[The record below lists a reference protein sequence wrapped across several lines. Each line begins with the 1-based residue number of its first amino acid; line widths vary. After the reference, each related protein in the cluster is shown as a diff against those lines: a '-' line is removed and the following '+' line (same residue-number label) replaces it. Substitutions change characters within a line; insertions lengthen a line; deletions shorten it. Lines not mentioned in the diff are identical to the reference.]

1 MFFEGY
7 LIEKKVIKR
16 KKFLFFLFNYFFNS
30 LIMLLYCRIS
40 VSGGIEVASKQI
52 YAALEIADHE
62 VRLLVGE
69 FHESHF
75 NVLRVERTPHNGIEN
90 LQIVNEAQIV
100 SALTKAV
107 ENTSNILGYKIE
119 RVLLAVPCV
128 SVKKQTRKV
137 SISIQNQ
144 VIQLSDLQRGINQ
157 AISIR
162 PEDHLELVNVGGI
175 KYIVNG
181 IGSRKMPLNEAC
193 DQLTME
199 LDLFYADKM
208 TLYRYAGAVEK
219 AGLEIMDICL
229 DAYAIGEEAAL
240 FEQTI
245 ENYIILVNFAY
256 QSTTLSLFS
265 QGKLLTSDVFY
276 SGYGDWVNRVKNA
289 TGIKTELASRLVC
302 ENVTFDES
310 KYSDQPIFLWA
321 DKGEEK
327 TLSSAQLHD
336 MIMPCATAWV
346 EKVKK
351 AIAPIQEAG
360 KVKVVITG
368 EGCEIRGVKKLIDK
382 LECDASIYIPQ
393 IIGARN
399 TALTTCLGLFYAWR
413 SINAIRGK
421 NTICTEPLWVE
432 EAIQNARSKNN
443 EESGFTKKL
452 VKIIM
457 NDK

>member
-1 MFFEGY
+1 
-7 LIEKKVIKR
+7 
-16 KKFLFFLFNYFFNS
+16 
-30 LIMLLYCRIS
+30 MLLYCRIS
-40 VSGGIEVASKQI
+40 VSGGIEVSSKQI

-62 VRLLVGE
+62 VRLVVGE
-69 FHESHF
+69 FYDSHF
-75 NVLRVERTPHNGIEN
+75 NVLRVERTRHNGIED

-119 RVLLAVPCV
+119 RVLLAVPCA

-137 SISIQNQ
+137 SVAIPNG

-157 AISIR
+157 AVSIQ
-162 PEDHLELVNVGGI
+162 PEDSLELVNVGGI

-181 IGSRKMPLNEAC
+181 IGSRKMPINENC
-193 DQLTME
+193 DQLIME
-199 LDLFYADKM
+199 VDLFYADKM

-229 DAYAIGEEAAL
+229 NAYAIGEEAAL

-245 ENYIILVNFAY
+245 ENYIVLVHFER

-265 QGKLLTSDVFY
+265 QGKLLNSEVFY
-276 SGYGDWVNRVKNA
+276 SGYGDWVTQVKNA
-289 TGIKTELASRLVC
+289 TGIKTDLACRLVN
-302 ENVTFDES
+302 ENVTFDE
-310 KYSDQPIFLWA
+310 KNYSDNPIFLWA
-321 DKGEEK
+321 SDGEEK
-327 TLSSAQLHD
+327 TLSSAQLHELVTPSA
-336 MIMPCATAWV
+336 MQWI
-346 EKVKK
+346 EQLKQ
-351 AIAPIQEAG
+351 AIEPIQQAG
-360 KVKVVITG
+360 KVKVVVTG
-368 EGCEIRGVKKLIDK
+368 EGCEIIGVKKLLEK
-382 LECDASIYIPQ
+382 LEMDTQIYVPQ

-399 TALTTCLGLFYAWR
+399 TALTVCLGLFYAWR
-413 SINAIRGK
+413 SINMIRMK
-421 NTICTEPLWVE
+421 QDICSETLWVE
-432 EAIQNARSKNN
+432 ESIQHAKTKNN